1 MCPFAKFFLSLL
13 FLIRH
18 TRYIPLSS
26 FYSQHCFFARLS
38 EFISYIYKKWKIILF
53 FFKNQ
58 IVMRSD
64 FPTRNKDFF
73 LNMVYSQWLLLIM
86 MDNSRNCCKIGV
98 HYQPLLV
105 RFSSGLGFMAK
116 ISSWKWWWPRAAV
129 HPGYF
134 VVQLAAMKI
143 RRKICFDYS
152 SIYQVFLSCFNFRLR
167 GSFFY
172 IAVVQVRVSLSGS

>member
-1 MCPFAKFFLSLL
+1 MKN
-13 FLIRH
+13 
-18 TRYIPLSS
+18 
-26 FYSQHCFFARLS
+26 YS
-38 EFISYIYKKWKIILF
+38 F

-116 ISSWKWWWPRAAV
+116 ISS
-129 HPGYF
+129 
-134 VVQLAAMKI
+134 
-143 RRKICFDYS
+143 
-152 SIYQVFLSCFNFRLR
+152 
-167 GSFFY
+167 
-172 IAVVQVRVSLSGS
+172 